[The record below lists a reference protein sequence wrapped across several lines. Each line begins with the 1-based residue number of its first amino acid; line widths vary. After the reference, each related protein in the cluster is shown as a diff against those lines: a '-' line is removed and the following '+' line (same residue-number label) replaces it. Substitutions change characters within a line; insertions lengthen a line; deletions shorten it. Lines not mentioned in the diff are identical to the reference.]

1 MITLGKSFDGGK
13 TFIVPHPPMN
23 GIPPTIPTACCAT
36 ALLCPPSARRTAAAC
51 SSSAAQEPRGYNPQ
65 SISTEEICGY
75 KTNGSAQSLK
85 GELLIVSHGKNK
97 TRIL

>member
-36 ALLCPPSARRTAAAC
+36 ALLCPPSARRTGAAC
-51 SSSAAQEPRGYNPQ
+51 SSSTAQEPRGYNPQ
-65 SISTEEICGY
+65 SISTEEKCGY

-85 GELLIVSHGKNK
+85 KRVASYK
-97 TRIL
+97 